1 VPQLQTPREG
11 VQPRWSG
18 LRVQGTAS
26 SPPSA
31 TGPFDGSNRPPPAV
45 RRVLGVLAWTTA
57 TKPGAAIARSR
68 VLTSTC
74 KGEPTIR
81 RSVAAASRE
90 CVECRS
96 SV

>member
-1 VPQLQTPREG
+1 VREPVPRLQTPREG

-31 TGPFDGSNRPPPAV
+31 TGPFDGSNRPSLDGRP
-45 RRVLGVLAWTTA
+45 VLGVLEGTA
-57 TKPGAAIARSR
+57 AAKPGAAIACSR

-74 KGEPTIR
+74 KGERDDPAQR
-81 RSVAAASRE
+81 RSR
-90 CVECRS
+90 
-96 SV
+96 